1 MVAAL
6 QIGDIIRH
14 GVDDKYL
21 VGPAEAP
28 DRELGGKAATE
39 MFRMFT
45 PGASIVMALRLF
57 ELFGALLQLP
67 QPLVCRARNLVIGR
81 LPVERH
87 FLDHTTY
94 DCGTLP

>member
-1 MVAAL
+1 MVRKSPRLLGEKSRLRRLFLPAAL
-6 QIGDIIRH
+6 RA
-14 GVDDKYL
+14 YERER
-21 VGPAEAP
+21 AE
-28 DRELGGKAATE
+28 R
-39 MFRMFT
+39 
-45 PGASIVMALRLF
+45 ALPLTLRSYA
-57 ELFGALLQLP
+57 FGALLQLP